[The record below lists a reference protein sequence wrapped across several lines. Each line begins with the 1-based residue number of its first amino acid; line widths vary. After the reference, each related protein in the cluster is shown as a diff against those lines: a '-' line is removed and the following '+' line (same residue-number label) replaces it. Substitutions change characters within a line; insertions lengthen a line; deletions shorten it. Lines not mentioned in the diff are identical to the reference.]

1 MSCSRKNP
9 SSRAIRA
16 WLTRFLRGFFDA
28 IAFVKTHKEETSRL
42 AERVLQQSPGLAR
55 KVYDLQAGMFLDDGR
70 FDPLAVAALKQS
82 FIDMKTLRSEP
93 ADAELFTTQFVPIK
107 R

>member
-1 MSCSRKNP
+1 
-9 SSRAIRA
+9 
-16 WLTRFLRGFFDA
+16 
-28 IAFVKTHKEETSRL
+28 
-42 AERVLQQSPGLAR
+42 
-55 KVYDLQAGMFLDDGR
+55 MFSDDGR
-70 FDPLAVAALKQS
+70 FDPLAVATLKQS